1 MIEFVLNIEINN
13 GGGGGGV
20 EDSLWVNIIV
30 LICG

>member
-13 GGGGGGV
+13 GGGGGV